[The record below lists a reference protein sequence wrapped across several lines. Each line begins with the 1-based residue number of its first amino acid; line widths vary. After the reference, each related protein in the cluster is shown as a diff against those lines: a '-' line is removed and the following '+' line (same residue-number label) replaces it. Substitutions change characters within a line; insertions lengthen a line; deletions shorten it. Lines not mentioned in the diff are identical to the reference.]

1 MVCLFEITFAP
12 AGMQLNHKGYRK
24 LGLYS
29 QFQSR
34 LIFFSPNRTDT
45 ADFDIG
51 LVFLNG
57 QFFDR
62 ELVRS
67 GYATRNSA
75 ITKQVV
81 RFTGHRIRGPIEKPW
96 ILVPSGQNPDGTP
109 ALYCGRG
116 SDTPGRK
123 WYGPCRRWHAISEAL
138 LSAADGAGKN
148 RDGERSAL
156 GECLESLA
164 SLPMQ
169 PQVVGPRNPG
179 SGNFGVIDVII
190 SWAKGMKM
198 NQPETD
204 LSSQRITLVEGYGNV
219 KPVDLLVDNNA
230 EDTVSRIPSPDTA
243 PRTPTNISAGTKS
256 FDDAA
261 ENTATSSG
269 NTAAYPS
276 PSSCA
281 RTPSMAPTTNI
292 CRSNIGRSRL
302 VASSSRK
309 RTRSASVPDS
319 ESQPKRRKQ
328 TLEQEMASIQ
338 KKAEEDSRA
347 SKGGPQSTPSNVRR
361 KNRPVDIEDSSTNG
375 YLSPESISL
384 VETEDKNHT
393 LGERRL
399 REDSIRLTETED
411 ETDTPGPARKGKLKL
426 PHSTMELRPSKN
438 VESSKGKG
446 KEKEA
451 TVENL
456 ENPRQRS
463 RTKVASAGRPCDAGF
478 KVPELS
484 KDCVITY
491 APPGLVRDVG
501 ASRKTYFVE
510 EGAVIVAVR
519 FLVG

>member
-1 MVCLFEITFAP
+1 
-12 AGMQLNHKGYRK
+12 
-24 LGLYS
+24 
-29 QFQSR
+29 
-34 LIFFSPNRTDT
+34 
-45 ADFDIG
+45 
-51 LVFLNG
+51 
-57 QFFDR
+57 
-62 ELVRS
+62 
-67 GYATRNSA
+67 
-75 ITKQVV
+75 
-81 RFTGHRIRGPIEKPW
+81 
-96 ILVPSGQNPDGTP
+96 
-109 ALYCGRG
+109 
-116 SDTPGRK
+116 
-123 WYGPCRRWHAISEAL
+123 
-138 LSAADGAGKN
+138 
-148 RDGERSAL
+148 
-156 GECLESLA
+156 
-164 SLPMQ
+164 MQ

-190 SWAKGMKM
+190 SWAKGMKV

-219 KPVDLLVDNNA
+219 KPVDLLVDNNGK
-230 EDTVSRIPSPDTA
+230 DTVSRISSPDTA
-243 PRTPTNISAGTKS
+243 PRTPTNVSAGIEL

-281 RTPSMAPTTNI
+281 RTPPTSMAPITNI
-292 CRSNIGRSRL
+292 SRSNIGRSRL
-302 VASSSRK
+302 VASPSRK
-309 RTRSASVPDS
+309 RTRSASVLDS
-319 ESQPKRRKQ
+319 ESQSKRRKQ

-338 KKAEEDSRA
+338 KKAEEDNRG
-347 SKGGPQSTPSNVRR
+347 SKGGPQPIPSNVRR
-361 KNRPVDIEDSSTNG
+361 KNRPIDIEDSSING
-375 YLSPESISL
+375 YLSPESTSL

-399 REDSIRLTETED
+399 RKDSIRPTETED

-426 PHSTMELRPSKN
+426 PPSTMKLRPSKN

-446 KEKEA
+446 KEA
-451 TVENL
+451 AVENL

-463 RTKVASAGRPCDAGF
+463 RTKVVSAVQPRDAGF

>member
-34 LIFFSPNRTDT
+34 LIFFSSNRTDT
-45 ADFDIG
+45 ADFGIE

-67 GYATRNSA
+67 GYATRNGA

-109 ALYCGRG
+109 ALYRGRG

-123 WYGPCRRWHAISEAL
+123 WHAPCRRWHAISKAL
-138 LSAADGAGKN
+138 LSSADGAGKN

-164 SLPMQ
+164 LLPMQ

-190 SWAKGMKM
+190 SWAKGMKV

-243 PRTPTNISAGTKS
+243 PRTPTNISAGTKL

-281 RTPSMAPTTNI
+281 RTPPTSMAPTTNI
-292 CRSNIGRSRL
+292 GRSNIGRSRL

-319 ESQPKRRKQ
+319 ESQSKRRKQ

-338 KKAEEDSRA
+338 KKAEEDNRT

-361 KNRPVDIEDSSTNG
+361 KNRPIDIEDSSTIG
-375 YLSPESISL
+375 HLSPESISL
-384 VETEDKNHT
+384 AETEDKNHT
-393 LGERRL
+393 PGERRL
-399 REDSIRLTETED
+399 SKDSIRPTETED

-426 PHSTMELRPSKN
+426 PPSTMKLRPSKN
-438 VESSKGKG
+438 AESSKGKG
-446 KEKEA
+446 KEA

-463 RTKVASAGRPCDAGF
+463 VTKAVSAGQPRDAGF

-484 KDCVITY
+484 KNCVITY